1 MRKPMVLILLAFIAN
16 GVSAQQDMP
25 LEQRQKLA
33 DIEKA
38 VAAMNKLK
46 AMSEEISQE
55 KRQACL
61 KAFGHTKFCGC
72 LADNAPIA
80 LSFQQY
86 ISVVTHS
93 KEENKYSTLNSE
105 NKKIYDLAL
114 TARDQCVKQFLK

>member
-1 MRKPMVLILLAFIAN
+1 MNKIVVLVLFLLFVNSAF
-16 GVSAQQDMP
+16 AQQDLP

-38 VAAMNKLK
+38 IAAMNKLK

-55 KRQACL
+55 KKQACL

-72 LADNAPIA
+72 LADHAPIA

-93 KEENKYSTLNSE
+93 KDENKYSTLNSE

-114 TARDQCVKQFLK
+114 AARDQCVKQL